1 MARYAFAAGLL
12 LVAGTGVKAQ
22 ETSTPAIEVGVN
34 YSFVHRNSEQGL
46 NSYGENGGSGCVE
59 YNLTRTIGL
68 VADPGGYDS
77 GNFGHQTFSYM
88 FGPRLNRRK
97 SRVVP

>member
-1 MARYAFAAGLL
+1 MARYAFAAGLFL
-12 LVAGTGVKAQ
+12 LAGSGVKAQ

-34 YSFVHRNSEQGL
+34 YSFVHRDSEQGL
-46 NSYGENGGSGCVE
+46 NSYGQNGGSGYVE

-68 VADPGGYDS
+68 VADTGGYDS
-77 GNFGHQTFSYM
+77 GNFRRETFSHM
-88 FGPRLNRRK
+88 FGPRLNWRK